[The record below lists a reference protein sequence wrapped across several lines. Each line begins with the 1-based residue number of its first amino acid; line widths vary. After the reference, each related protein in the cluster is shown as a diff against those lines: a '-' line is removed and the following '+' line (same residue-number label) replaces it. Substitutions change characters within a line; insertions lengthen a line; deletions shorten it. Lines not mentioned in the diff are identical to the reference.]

1 MKKLI
6 LLTLFLASCTSNSN
20 WTVLFDGEKV
30 NGLRGYRQIH
40 FSGEKKI
47 VINAE
52 SRTIFWENTYIIL
65 GSAAFID
72 IGYIWKDIDI
82 DIWNPKR
89 SIGFG
94 LRFSSPKLSGFQ
106 VYRLDLA
113 FPLDREN
120 RSKPVISYAVG
131 QAF

>member
-1 MKKLI
+1 MVFEDIAKSISVVKRKLS
-6 LLTLFLASCTSNSN
+6 LMPKAAP
-20 WTVLFDGEKV
+20 
-30 NGLRGYRQIH
+30 
-40 FSGEKKI
+40 FSGKTPT
-47 VINAE
+47 
-52 SRTIFWENTYIIL
+52 SIL